1 MSQDYYNHRQ
11 RLSLTSVAE
20 PITCVISDSRM
31 VYKYI
36 AVFLELVEVKIAT
49 ESDTGFRLV
58 RKKNKKKTGTGMGRN
73 EMFKP
78 TFHIGYLAPPVYVTL
93 ALGLYKSLTRSLTY
107 LLT

>member
-58 RKKNKKKTGTGMGRN
+58 RKKNKKKLELGWDGTKCLN
-73 EMFKP
+73 PHF
-78 TFHIGYLAPPVYVTL
+78 I
-93 ALGLYKSLTRSLTY
+93 
-107 LLT
+107 